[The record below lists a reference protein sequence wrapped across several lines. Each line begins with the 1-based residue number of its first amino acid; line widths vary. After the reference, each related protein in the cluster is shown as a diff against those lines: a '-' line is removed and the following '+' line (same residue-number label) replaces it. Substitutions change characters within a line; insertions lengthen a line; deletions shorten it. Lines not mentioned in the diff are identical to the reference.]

1 MLYHGASLMPNL
13 VYFLLHL
20 VAFGAGTALVVGT
33 LISVIRTFILP
44 RSAPDF
50 LSRMVFLAVHRLFL
64 IRLRWARTYADQDAV
79 LAFFAPVSL
88 LALLPVWYTTVL
100 LGYMLGYWALG
111 TELYQAFQLSG
122 SSIFT
127 LGYAAVDDLPRSVLS
142 FSEAALGLL
151 LVALLIAYLPTIYAA
166 FSRREAAVT
175 LLEVRA
181 GSPPSA
187 VGMLERYRRI
197 HGLDQLG
204 ALWQAWEAW
213 FADVEESHTSLPVL
227 VFFRSPRP
235 EHSWITAAGAV
246 LDAAALTLSAVDLPS
261 DARAALCLRAGYI
274 ALRRISDF
282 FSVPYNPNPA
292 PDDPI
297 SITRAEYDA
306 ACRELAS
313 NDIPLKADAEQG
325 WRDFNGW
332 RVNYDAVLLGL
343 AGMTLAPHAL
353 WSSDRATNHLGPVLV
368 TKPPRPD

>member
-1 MLYHGASLMPNL
+1 MMDLVSFVLRLAAFAAGA
-13 VYFLLHL
+13 
-20 VAFGAGTALVVGT
+20 ALVVGT
-33 LISVIRTFILP
+33 LVSVIRTFILP
-44 RSAPDF
+44 RSAPDL
-50 LSRMVFLAVHRLFL
+50 LSRLVFLVIHRLFL
-64 IRLRWARTYADQDAV
+64 IRLRWARSYIEKDEV

-88 LALLPVWYTTVL
+88 LALLPMWYVTVL
-100 LGYMLGYWALG
+100 LGYLLAYWALG
-111 TELYQAFQLSG
+111 TEVYKAFQLSG

-127 LGYAAVDDLPRSVLS
+127 LGSAGVDDLPRTMLS
-142 FSEAALGLL
+142 FSEAALGLV

-166 FSRREAAVT
+166 FSRREADVT

-187 VGMLERYRRI
+187 VELLERYWRI
-197 HGLDQLG
+197 HGVDQLG
-204 ALWQAWEAW
+204 PLWQAWEAW

-246 LDAAALTLSAVDLPS
+246 LDAASLTLSAVDIPS
-261 DARAALCLRAGYI
+261 DPRAALCIRAGYI

-282 FSVPYNPNPA
+282 FSISYDAA
-292 PDDPI
+292 PDPGDPI
-297 SITRAEYDA
+297 SITREEYDA

-313 NDIPLKADAEQG
+313 KDIPLKRDAEQA

-343 AGMTLAPHAL
+343 AGMTMAPYAS
-353 WSSDRATNHLGPVLV
+353 WSSDRAMSHLVPVFV
-368 TKPPRPD
+368 NKPPRPH